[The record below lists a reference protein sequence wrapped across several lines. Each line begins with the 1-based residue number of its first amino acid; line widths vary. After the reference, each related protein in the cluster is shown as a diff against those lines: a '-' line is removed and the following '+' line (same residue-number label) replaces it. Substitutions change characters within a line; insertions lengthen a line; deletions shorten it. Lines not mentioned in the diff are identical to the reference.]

1 MKRIKTF
8 EGFGYSEDDYISEV
22 TNLLKQFNLRP
33 VQINQLMDFYQDMIE
48 EYMNDGKVPKI
59 LVDELS
65 KKLELSS
72 GGYPAI
78 MVPQVNSTIK
88 NL

>member
-1 MKRIKTF
+1 MKWIKTF
-8 EGFGYSEDDYISEV
+8 EGFGYSEEDYVTEV
-22 TNLLKQFNLRP
+22 TNLLKQYNLRP
-33 VQINQLMDFYQDMIE
+33 VQINQYMDFYQDMIE
-48 EYMNDGKVPKI
+48 EYMNDGKVPKT
-59 LVDELS
+59 LVDELV
-65 KKLELSS
+65 KKLELGA